1 MYKLVVGLEVHA
13 ELKTKSKIFSSS
25 ANSYSVDA
33 NTNISPVD
41 LALPGILPI
50 LNEEA
55 VRKALIAAT
64 ALNCNLAK
72 TMIFDRKN
80 YFYPDLPKGYQIT
93 QATRPIGLDGYL
105 MITVGE
111 EDKKVLIHDIH
122 LEEDTASL
130 DHFGDYSLIDYN
142 RAGIPLIEIVTE
154 PCLHSVEEVLEF
166 LESLR
171 SLLIYCDISDAKT
184 DKGQMR
190 CDVNISLQDQSGK
203 QLTSKVEIKNI
214 NSFNNVK
221 DAILYEIKRQSD
233 LYERGIEVIQETR
246 RFDDDKRRTFAMRT
260 KVDAVDY
267 RYYVEPNITPYII
280 DETLKKSAKAAIPVL
295 QYERIEK
302 YMKEYSLSRY
312 DAKVLVKDKEV
323 SDYFEEVISHGT
335 DYKLAA
341 NWVSGVILGHMNK
354 FELSIK
360 DIYLSP
366 KHISELISLVEANK
380 ISIKQAKEVL
390 YKSLQEEKD
399 PAIIIKEEN
408 IEQMD
413 DDSKLEE
420 IIVKVVEENK
430 NLIEDYRNGKNV
442 LDYFVGQVMKETRG
456 RANPAKAVEMI
467 KTEFEKY

>member
-1 MYKLVVGLEVHA
+1 
-13 ELKTKSKIFSSS
+13 
-25 ANSYSVDA
+25 
-33 NTNISPVD
+33 
-41 LALPGILPI
+41 
-50 LNEEA
+50 
-55 VRKALIAAT
+55 
-64 ALNCNLAK
+64 
-72 TMIFDRKN
+72 MIFDRKN

-246 RFDDDKRRTFAMRT
+246 RFDDDKRRTFAMIT

-267 RYYVEPNITPYII
+267 RYYVEPNITP
-280 DETLKKSAKAAIPVL
+280 
-295 QYERIEK
+295 
-302 YMKEYSLSRY
+302 
-312 DAKVLVKDKEV
+312 
-323 SDYFEEVISHGT
+323 
-335 DYKLAA
+335 
-341 NWVSGVILGHMNK
+341 
-354 FELSIK
+354 
-360 DIYLSP
+360 
-366 KHISELISLVEANK
+366 
-380 ISIKQAKEVL
+380 
-390 YKSLQEEKD
+390 
-399 PAIIIKEEN
+399 
-408 IEQMD
+408 
-413 DDSKLEE
+413 
-420 IIVKVVEENK
+420 
-430 NLIEDYRNGKNV
+430 
-442 LDYFVGQVMKETRG
+442 
-456 RANPAKAVEMI
+456 
-467 KTEFEKY
+467 